1 MGMTPV
7 ELQRF
12 EQIVRENE
20 RLTQEIEMLRTENA
34 ELKSLLHSLSEM

>member
-1 MGMTPV
+1 MTPV

-20 RLTQEIEMLRTENA
+20 RLTQELEMLRTENA
-34 ELKSLLHSLSEM
+34 ELKSLLRSLSEM

>member
-1 MGMTPV
+1 MTPV

-20 RLTQEIEMLRTENA
+20 RLTQELEMLRSENA
-34 ELKSLLHSLSEM
+34 ELKRRLSEK

>member
-1 MGMTPV
+1 MTPV

-20 RLTQEIEMLRTENA
+20 RLAQELEMLRTENS
-34 ELKSLLHSLSEM
+34 ELKSLLRSLSEM

>member
-1 MGMTPV
+1 MTPV

-20 RLTQEIEMLRTENA
+20 RLIQELEMLRTENA
-34 ELKSLLHSLSEM
+34 ELKRRLSEK

>member
-1 MGMTPV
+1 MTPV

-20 RLTQEIEMLRTENA
+20 RLTQELEMLRTENA
-34 ELKSLLHSLSEM
+34 ELKSLLRSLSEK

>member
-1 MGMTPV
+1 MTPV

-20 RLTQEIEMLRTENA
+20 RLTQELEMLRTENA
-34 ELKSLLHSLSEM
+34 ELKRRLSEK